1 MLADMDGDGRLDL
14 VTWNQPSGT
23 WKWLTAAT
31 DYQGLPGSRVW
42 GRQDY
47 LDQPLL
53 GDVDGDGRADP
64 IVWRLSTG
72 TWYWLA
78 AIGGQKQWGS

>member
-1 MLADMDGDGRLDL
+1 M
-14 VTWNQPSGT
+14 
-23 WKWLTAAT
+23 
-31 DYQGLPGSRVW
+31 

-53 GDVDGDGRADP
+53 GDVDSDGKADP

-78 AIGGQKQWGS
+78 AIGGQKQWGL